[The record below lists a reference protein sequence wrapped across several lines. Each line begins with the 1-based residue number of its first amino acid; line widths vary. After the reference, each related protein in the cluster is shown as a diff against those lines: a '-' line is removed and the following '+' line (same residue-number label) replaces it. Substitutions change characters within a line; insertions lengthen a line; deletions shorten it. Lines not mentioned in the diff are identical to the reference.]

1 MQLNTA
7 ISKLTI
13 YAIRHPEQEK
23 ECLKLID
30 LLSENFVVTTYD
42 KTQITST
49 TLNDAVK
56 NLFYKA
62 SFIVFE
68 APNLRFNI
76 KRELQN
82 SISSATLKQLSELIY
97 LYNEST
103 VNMEKFFTLFDLG
116 IEEKLGVDFSEFKK
130 AAFPFSKNVEYLN
143 TQIRDELNTFPFMRV
158 AQYYLKDAIT
168 LKNITDMEKIKN
180 FNEYLSQNLQV
191 YNDFKKIND
200 EVKFFDE
207 NNLKPLEKT
216 SQYAND
222 ILQLKTKDLYCNE
235 CDPWES
241 MHFRN

>member
-13 YAIRHPEQEK
+13 YAIRHPEQEQD
-23 ECLKLID
+23 CLKLID
-30 LLSENFVVTTYD
+30 LLSENFTITTYN
-42 KTQITST
+42 KTQIAST
-49 TLNDAVK
+49 TLDDAVK

-62 SFIVFE
+62 SFIFFK
-68 APNLRFNI
+68 ASNLRFNI

-82 SISSATLKQLSELIY
+82 SISSTTLKQLSELIY

-103 VNMEKFFTLFDLG
+103 VNMGKFFTLFDLG
-116 IEEKLGVDFSEFKK
+116 VEEKLGVDFSEFKK
-130 AAFPFSKNVEYLN
+130 AAFPFSKNVAYLN
-143 TQIRDELNTFPFMRV
+143 TQIRDELKTFPFMRV
-158 AQYYLKDAIT
+158 AQYYLKDAIM

-191 YNDFKKIND
+191 YKDFKKIND

-207 NNLKPLEKT
+207 DNLKPLEKT

-235 CDPWES
+235 CDPWKS